1 MDLNLKDKVV
11 LVTAASQGLG
21 KAIAA
26 EYANEHAIVTI
37 CGRDRDRIESAAAEI
52 TQATGQPVSPVV
64 ADVTNPEDID
74 RLIEEVISK
83 FGRIDVLICN
93 AGGPTAGTF
102 DAIDESEWAK
112 AIDLTLLS
120 AVRLIR
126 AAMPHLAQS
135 ENGRI
140 VCLSSSSVKQPI
152 PGLILSNTLR
162 LGLHGM
168 VKTLS
173 EEIAKDGVLIN
184 TIGPGRFDTDR
195 VRSLDEKRAAS
206 AGITPADQREQTERT
221 IPVGRYGEAAEFAK
235 PVVFFGSPANS
246 YITGQALVVDG
257 GLTKSL

>member
-1 MDLNLKDKVV
+1 MDMKLEGKVV

-21 KAIAA
+21 LAIAA
-26 EYANEHAIVTI
+26 EYALEGAVVII
-37 CGRDRDRIESAAAEI
+37 CGRDRGRIENAATSISETSRGKVFAEI
-52 TQATGQPVSPVV
+52 
-64 ADVTNPEDID
+64 ADVTDPAAID
-74 RLIEEVISK
+74 DLI
-83 FGRIDVLICN
+83 GRIVHKLGRLDVLICN

-102 DAIDESEWAK
+102 DAIGEDEWAK
-112 AIDLTLLS
+112 AIDLTLMS

-126 AAMPHLAQS
+126 SAMPHLAKS
-135 ENGRI
+135 GEGRI
-140 VCLSSSSVKQPI
+140 VCLSSSSIKQPI

-195 VRSLDEKRAAS
+195 VRFLDEKRAEA
-206 AGITPADQREQTERT
+206 ANITPIEQRQLTERS
-221 IPVGRYGEAAEFAK
+221 IPLGRYGQAQEFAK
-235 PVVFFGSPANS
+235 PVVFLGSPANS